1 MAMKSKTKQ
10 IRDKMIRESGLISN
24 GGKRV
29 RRLPQLV

>member
-10 IRDKMIRESGLISN
+10 IIDKMIRESGLISN

-29 RRLPQLV
+29 GWLAQLV